1 MVSQVVGG
9 SGFDITKKYLTSYK
23 RREESARIVYGIVP
37 RLLEHVSQ
45 LQLHSQEV
53 GNSDHPALA
62 GVLHNL
68 RLLQRRN
75 AIHGGEQARG
85 L

>member
-9 SGFDITKKYLTSYK
+9 SGFEITKKYLTSYK

-53 GNSDHPALA
+53 GSDHPALA

-68 RLLQRRN
+68 RMLQRRN
-75 AIHGGEQARG
+75 AIHGEQARG